1 MSFGSKSSVS
11 CADARWPVRPSYK
24 WPESDAEFVKSMAG
38 RRGERGSHRDGRKKW
53 SPSPMVVDSYSCRQM
68 YLRSYT
74 FSKEETVTEKAR
86 QCLGK
91 VKERAALLFP
101 FLQQNSESGN
111 EMNGRN
117 SRRKKKKKKKGC
129 GTDRKLREFSYSAL
143 FSIFYR
149 FLLCT
154 TGVEIADRR

>member
-1 MSFGSKSSVS
+1 
-11 CADARWPVRPSYK
+11 
-24 WPESDAEFVKSMAG
+24 
-38 RRGERGSHRDGRKKW
+38 
-53 SPSPMVVDSYSCRQM
+53 MVVDSYSCRQM
-68 YLRSYT
+68 YPRSYT

-91 VKERAALLFP
+91 LKERAALLFP

-117 SRRKKKKKKKGC
+117 SRRKKKGC
-129 GTDRKLREFSYSAL
+129 GTDRKLREISYSAL

-149 FLLCT
+149 LLLCT
-154 TGVEIADRR
+154 AGAEVADRR